1 MNGCTRPHVDYPCRV
16 PIKVIGHEG
25 QLRPEAVAT
34 LISERLG
41 PQALDGAQPT
51 ANRKGRYISYTFWVT
66 LPEEGS
72 ERVLREAIALLPG
85 YVMQL

>member
-25 QLRPEAVAT
+25 QLQPAEVGNLVA
-34 LISERLG
+34 RHLG
-41 PQALDGAQPT
+41 PQPAADAAPS

-66 LPEEGS
+66 LPDEGS
-72 ERVLREAIALLPG
+72 ERTLREAIAQLPG